1 MTIVNSNIQ
10 NRTWLVEPLFP
21 TDTTISVK
29 DVSKLVDITY
39 EIVRASYNSTT
50 ENLYCFLN
58 YNILD
63 IVLLTVYNVTTGVE
77 LAKTSYYLNTVNSTT
92 EVIFTAGV
100 EDNDELEFTL
110 RFGDTVIINGEK
122 ITFRGID
129 IEENTITNIVR
140 GDEGTAVLPV
150 HDIYSDVLSLS
161 TKDIL
166 DPFYY
171 DKVWNSDDY
180 SANGDP
186 LQISN
191 SVPANFLKRD

>member
-1 MTIVNSNIQ
+1 
-10 NRTWLVEPLFP
+10 
-21 TDTTISVK
+21 
-29 DVSKLVDITY
+29 
-39 EIVRASYNSTT
+39 
-50 ENLYCFLN
+50 
-58 YNILD
+58 
-63 IVLLTVYNVTTGVE
+63 VYNVTTGVE

-100 EDNDELEFTL
+100 EANDELEFTL

-140 GDEGTAVLPV
+140 GVEGTAVLPV